1 MSKRLWLVTCV
12 VRKKLV
18 APMGGGRPP
27 GPPMPGSATVQGH
40 QMRDQKG
47 EGVGFWSSKSH
58 LTANIS
64 KTVSRSVTCQLDLKL
79 TSARRELSK
88 NINHGATQVESI
100 ISKNVLHCY
109 GKYFCS
115 SIYDKLDIH

>member
-1 MSKRLWLVTCV
+1 MLR
-12 VRKKLV
+12 
-18 APMGGGRPP
+18 
-27 GPPMPGSATVQGH
+27 SATVQGH